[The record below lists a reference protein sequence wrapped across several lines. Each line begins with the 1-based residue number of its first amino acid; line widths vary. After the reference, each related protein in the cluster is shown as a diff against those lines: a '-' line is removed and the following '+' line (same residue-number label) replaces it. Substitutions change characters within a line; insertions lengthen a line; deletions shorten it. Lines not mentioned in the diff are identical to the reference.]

1 MFCPSCGSE
10 ERQASQ
16 FCRACGTDLRG
27 VRIGLERPDAIT
39 ASAVTAREEIGR
51 AVAAK
56 IRGMEDARYMRRF
69 AQYVL
74 PKVDKFLES
83 PEEKRLRRLRS
94 GTITALIGFA
104 VGILALLL
112 FPIVHK
118 DEAEIFL
125 GWMLTLALIS
135 FATGL
140 GLLING
146 LLFSR
151 APKAV
156 EDRSAEARIQN
167 VLDGYA
173 PALSKSSSEIHSS
186 APTTSSLVQPPG
198 SVTEHTTH
206 HLKSELQNRER

>member
-1 MFCPSCGSE
+1 MFCPTCGSE

-27 VRIGLERPDAIT
+27 VRVGLERPDAVT

-51 AVAAK
+51 AVAEK
-56 IRGMEDARYMRRF
+56 IREMEDARYMRRF

-94 GTITALIGFA
+94 GSIASLIGIAIGAPAIAF
-104 VGILALLL
+104 LSS
-112 FPIVHK
+112 VHNQ
-118 DEAEIFL
+118 DFEIFL
-125 GWMLTLALIS
+125 AYVIVFGAITL
-135 FATGL
+135 ATGL

-146 LLFSR
+146 LLFSK
-151 APKAV
+151 PNKKV
-156 EDRSAEARIQN
+156 GDRSAQARIQN
-167 VLDGYA
+167 VLDAGYTPPLANSEAA
-173 PALSKSSSEIHSS
+173 PSFRS
-186 APTTSSLVQPPG
+186 PTTSNLARPAGS

-206 HLKSELQNRER
+206 HLNNER